1 MLTKEERKAI
11 AERITF
17 EFDFTEDDDVYEVL
31 VGEEMPENTSWET
44 DCEVVRN
51 RLIDLCDTSNMLEL
65 PLDKNGEVIR
75 VDDTVYDEDGT
86 ELAVESLRYC
96 TEYGCVVICR
106 TSNDTLCTY
115 SGDELMHKTTT
126 IEENIEEFNEA
137 LKTTAKFVEQT
148 MNECVEGMK
157 KLVEVFNGVGVSD
170 D

>member
-31 VGEEMPENTSWET
+31 VGDEMPENTSWET
-44 DCEVVRN
+44 DCKVVRD
-51 RLIDLCDTSNMLEL
+51 RLIELCDTSNMVEL
-65 PLDKNGEVIR
+65 PIDKNGEVIR
-75 VDDTVYDEDGT
+75 VDDNVYDIDGT
-86 ELAVESLRYC
+86 ELVVESLRYC

-115 SGDELMHKTTT
+115 SGNELNHKAATT
-126 IEENIEEFNEA
+126 EDNVKEFNEA
-137 LKTTAKFVEQT
+137 LKTTAQFVERS
-148 MNECVEGMK
+148 MNECVEAMK
-157 KLVEVFNGVGVSD
+157 KLAEVFNRVSGND